1 MNRKTFGID
10 RALAVLVAVLL
21 LLGGIGV
28 LLWALDLLP
37 SQWGAPSRFTLGV
50 PEVYSDDPWWP
61 WAMGLA
67 GLILTAVGTAWFV
80 SHFRVN
86 RVSTLSLAG
95 ADEGGQLLLD
105 ASALGN
111 GVAAALEEASPGI
124 TGANGKVVEQRRNL
138 VLDVTATVR
147 RQADLRE
154 VARACDDV
162 TAHLLDSIGREDLAC
177 RIRLKVAGRDR
188 AASRVH

>member
-10 RALAVLVAVLL
+10 RALAVLLAVLL
-21 LLGGIGV
+21 LLGGIWV

-37 SQWGAPSRFTLGV
+37 SQWWAPSQLSLGV
-50 PEVYSDDPWWP
+50 PEAYSDDPWWP
-61 WAMGLA
+61 WVFGLA
-67 GLILTAVGTAWFV
+67 GLLLTAVGTAWFV

-86 RVSTLSLAG
+86 RVSTLSLPG
-95 ADEGGQLLLD
+95 ADEGGRLLMD
-105 ASALGN
+105 ASALGH
-111 GVAAALEEASPGI
+111 GVAAALQEASPGI
-124 TGANGKVVEQRRNL
+124 TGANGKVVELRRGL

-162 TAHLLDSIGREDLAC
+162 TAQVLHSIGRDDLAC